1 MMKLSISYSKVGAQL
16 IVPELMSRNTSKLID
31 T

>member
-1 MMKLSISYSKVGAQL
+1 MMKLSISYSKVGAQF
-16 IVPELMSRNTSKLID
+16 IAPELMSRNTPTLID